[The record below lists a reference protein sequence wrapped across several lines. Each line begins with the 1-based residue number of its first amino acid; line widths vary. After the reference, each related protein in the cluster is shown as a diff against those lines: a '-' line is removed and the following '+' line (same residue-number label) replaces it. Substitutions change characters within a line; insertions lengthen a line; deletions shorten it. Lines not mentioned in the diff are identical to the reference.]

1 MTIAKNFWALRK
13 SHTCGGRSRS
23 SQVMRHWWSRRQS
36 SSTGPSRNA
45 CSSSDS
51 VAGGT
56 ARSFAQS
63 GLPLKRSASHHTS
76 PASIASRSV
85 SESVGSTC
93 CARRKIG
100 LEIKSRRS
108 EVALI
113 EASARVVDW
122 KVLYGCGGGGW
133 VRQMQN
139 ILLTRMGTRWVTTG
153 MTTEGAPT
161 WGAYGGR
168 HFWGTDFA
176 LRRPTSF
183 SLTGHSE

>member
-1 MTIAKNFWALRK
+1 MIIAKNFWALRK
-13 SHTCGGRSRS
+13 SHTSGGRSRS
-23 SQVMRHWWSRRQS
+23 SQVMRHSSSMRQS
-36 SSTGPSRNA
+36 SSTGSSRNA

-56 ARSFAQS
+56 ARSLAQS

-93 CARRKIG
+93 CAQRKIG

-113 EASARVVDW
+113 EASARVVD
-122 KVLYGCGGGGW
+122 LYGCGGVAW
-133 VRQMQN
+133 ELQMQSH
-139 ILLTRMGTRWVTTG
+139 
-153 MTTEGAPT
+153 
-161 WGAYGGR
+161 Y
-168 HFWGTDFA
+168 D
-176 LRRPTSF
+176 
-183 SLTGHSE
+183 

>member
-1 MTIAKNFWALRK
+1 MIIAKNLRRLRK

-23 SQVMRHWWSRRQS
+23 SQLMRHSSSMRQS

-45 CSSSDS
+45 CSSGDS

-56 ARSFAQS
+56 ARSFPQS

-93 CARRKIG
+93 CAQRKIG
-100 LEIKSRRS
+100 LEMKSRRS

-113 EASARVVDW
+113 EASARLVDV
-122 KVLYGCGGGGW
+122 KVLYGSRELAW
-133 VRQMQN
+133 
-139 ILLTRMGTRWVTTG
+139 
-153 MTTEGAPT
+153 
-161 WGAYGGR
+161 
-168 HFWGTDFA
+168 
-176 LRRPTSF
+176 SF
-183 SLTGHSE
+183 KSKTHYDDEW

>member
-1 MTIAKNFWALRK
+1 MIIAKNLRRLRK

-23 SQVMRHWWSRRQS
+23 SQVMRHSSSMRQS

-93 CARRKIG
+93 CAQRKIG
-100 LEIKSRRS
+100 LEIKSRRN
-108 EVALI
+108 EGALI
-113 EASARVVDW
+113 EASARVVDV
-122 KVLYGCGGGGW
+122 KLLYGCGGLAWSFKSKTHYDDGW
-133 VRQMQN
+133 
-139 ILLTRMGTRWVTTG
+139 
-153 MTTEGAPT
+153 
-161 WGAYGGR
+161 
-168 HFWGTDFA
+168 
-176 LRRPTSF
+176 
-183 SLTGHSE
+183 

>member
-1 MTIAKNFWALRK
+1 MIIAKNLLRLRK
-13 SHTCGGRSRS
+13 SHTSGGRSRS
-23 SQVMRHWWSRRQS
+23 SQLMRHSSSMRQS

-45 CSSSDS
+45 CSSGES

-93 CARRKIG
+93 CAQRKIG
-100 LEIKSRRS
+100 LEIKSRRR

-113 EASARVVDW
+113 EASARVVEV
-122 KVLYGCGGGGW
+122 KVLYGGGGLA
-133 VRQMQN
+133 RELQIQST
-139 ILLTRMGTRWVTTG
+139 L
-153 MTTEGAPT
+153 
-161 WGAYGGR
+161 
-168 HFWGTDFA
+168 
-176 LRRPTSF
+176 
-183 SLTGHSE
+183 

>member
-1 MTIAKNFWALRK
+1 MIIAKNLWRLRK

-23 SQVMRHWWSRRQS
+23 SQVMRHSSSMRQS

-45 CSSSDS
+45 CSSGES

-56 ARSFAQS
+56 ARSFPQS

-93 CARRKIG
+93 CAQRKIG

-108 EVALI
+108 EGALI
-113 EASARVVDW
+113 EASARVVDS
-122 KVLYGCGGGGW
+122 KVLYGSRELAWNFKSKTHYDGGW
-133 VRQMQN
+133 
-139 ILLTRMGTRWVTTG
+139 
-153 MTTEGAPT
+153 
-161 WGAYGGR
+161 
-168 HFWGTDFA
+168 
-176 LRRPTSF
+176 
-183 SLTGHSE
+183 

>member
-1 MTIAKNFWALRK
+1 MIIAKNLRRLRK
-13 SHTCGGRSRS
+13 SQTSGGRSLS
-23 SQVMRHWWSRRQS
+23 SQVIRRSSSMRHS
-36 SSTGPSRNA
+36 STTGPSRNA

-56 ARSFAQS
+56 ARSLAQS

-93 CARRKIG
+93 CAQRKIG

-113 EASARVVDW
+113 EASARVVGS
-122 KVLYGCGGGGW
+122 KLLYG
-133 VRQMQN
+133 
-139 ILLTRMGTRWVTTG
+139 
-153 MTTEGAPT
+153 
-161 WGAYGGR
+161 YGGLAWELQIQT
-168 HFWGTDFA
+168 HYDDGW
-176 LRRPTSF
+176 
-183 SLTGHSE
+183 

>member
-1 MTIAKNFWALRK
+1 MIIAKNLWRLRK
-13 SHTCGGRSRS
+13 SHTSGGRSRS
-23 SQVMRHWWSRRQS
+23 SQLMRHSSSMRQS

-56 ARSFAQS
+56 ARSLAQS
-63 GLPLKRSASHHTS
+63 GLPLNRSASHHTS

-93 CARRKIG
+93 CAQRKIG

-113 EASARVVDW
+113 EASARVVDS
-122 KVLYGCGGGGW
+122 KVLYGCGVGHGSFTSKTHYDDDGDTWDDDWDDDGW
-133 VRQMQN
+133 CHIGVTYGV
-139 ILLTRMGTRWVTTG
+139 TRFG
-153 MTTEGAPT
+153 
-161 WGAYGGR
+161 
-168 HFWGTDFA
+168 
-176 LRRPTSF
+176 
-183 SLTGHSE
+183 